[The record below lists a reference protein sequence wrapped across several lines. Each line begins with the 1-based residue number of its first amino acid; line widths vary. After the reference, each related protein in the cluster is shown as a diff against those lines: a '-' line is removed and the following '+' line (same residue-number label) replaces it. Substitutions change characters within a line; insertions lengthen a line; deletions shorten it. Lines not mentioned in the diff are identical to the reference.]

1 MATIIHMPKL
11 SDTMTVGTLVRWLKQ
26 EGEALQPGDMLAEV
40 ETDKATMEVEN
51 FDKGIL
57 IKQYIPEGTQVAVGE
72 AICALGEAGEAVP
85 AVSGVVSPCVT
96 TPSAEASGVDRAC
109 STGSAPLASI
119 DNDNSLISPPPP
131 DSQNPPSRIKISPLA
146 RKLAQ
151 AAQLD
156 PAHIQGSGP
165 RGRIVKADVLAKA
178 AQPRV
183 SAGAPPADAP
193 LAGALPSEAP
203 PTAATAPKVS
213 HAQPVS
219 RLEARTLPLSGMR
232 QTIARRLLES
242 KTQIPHFYLDMEV
255 NAAPLAVFKA
265 KLDQHVTETKITL
278 NDIIL
283 KATAKALEAVPAV
296 NVSFTEKAI
305 QQHGRVHLAF
315 GVAVDE
321 GLLTPVIRDAQSKSL
336 IDLSLEAKALIAKAK
351 AKKLSPQEMTGSTF
365 TVTNLG
371 MFGVY
376 SFLGIINPPN
386 AGILS
391 VGAAQKQAVVNEAGQ
406 IVPGERMHLGFSGDH
421 RAIDGALAA
430 QFLKKLKDLLE
441 NPLLIV
447 L

>member
-1 MATIIHMPKL
+1 MAIIIQMPKL

-26 EGEALQPGDMLAEV
+26 EGEALEPGDMLAEV

-51 FDKGIL
+51 FEKGIL
-57 IKQYIPEGTQVAVGE
+57 IKQYIPEGAQVAVGE
-72 AICALGEAGEAVP
+72 AICALGAVGETAP
-85 AVSGVVSPCVT
+85 AVGEPVSPCLAT
-96 TPSAEASGVDRAC
+96 SSAKASCVDYAC
-109 STGSAPLASI
+109 SPGTGQSI
-119 DNDNSLISPPPP
+119 DIDNSISLNLTPPPSFLP
-131 DSQNPPSRIKISPLA
+131 AETSRLKISPLA
-146 RKLAQ
+146 RKLAK

-156 PAHIQGSGP
+156 PTHIQGSGP
-165 RGRIVKADVLAKA
+165 RGRIIKADIVAKA
-178 AQPRV
+178 AQT
-183 SAGAPPADAP
+183 SILAETPP
-193 LAGALPSEAP
+193 SQIP
-203 PTAATAPKVS
+203 PTMATAPRTS
-213 HAQPVS
+213 HAQPAS
-219 RLEARTLPLSGMR
+219 KMEAKTLPLSSMR

-255 NAAPLAVFKA
+255 DAAPLAAFKA
-265 KLDQHVTETKITL
+265 KLDQQVTETKITL

-305 QQHGRVHLAF
+305 QQHGSVHLAF
-315 GVAVDE
+315 GVAVEE

-351 AKKLSPQEMTGSTF
+351 SKKLSPQEMTGSTF

-391 VGAAQKQAVVNEAGQ
+391 VGAAQKQAVVNEEGQ
-406 IVPGERMHLGFSGDH
+406 IVAGERMHLGFSGDH

-430 QFLKKLKDLLE
+430 QFLKKLKNLLE

>member
-1 MATIIHMPKL
+1 MAIIIQMPKL

-26 EGEALQPGDMLAEV
+26 EGEALEPGDMLAEV

-51 FDKGIL
+51 FEKGIL
-57 IKQYIPEGTQVAVGE
+57 IKQYIPEGAQVAVGE
-72 AICALGEAGEAVP
+72 AICALGAVGEAAP
-85 AVSGVVSPCVT
+85 AVGESISPCVA
-96 TPSAEASGVDRAC
+96 TPSVKASCVDNAC
-109 STGSAPLASI
+109 SPGTDQSI
-119 DNDNSLISPPPP
+119 DINNSISLSLTPPPSFLP
-131 DSQNPPSRIKISPLA
+131 AETSRLKISPLA
-146 RKLAQ
+146 RKLAK
-151 AAQLD
+151 AAQLN

-165 RGRIVKADVLAKA
+165 RGRIIKADVLAKA
-178 AQPRV
+178 AQSSV
-183 SAGAPPADAP
+183 PAV
-193 LAGALPSEAP
+193 L
-203 PTAATAPKVS
+203 TAPIAPTV
-213 HAQPVS
+213 QPTS
-219 RLEARTLPLSGMR
+219 KMEAKTLPLSGMR

-255 NAAPLAVFKA
+255 DAAPLAAFKA

-305 QQHGRVHLAF
+305 QQHGSVDLAF
-315 GVAVDE
+315 GVAVDD
-321 GLLTPVIRDAQSKSL
+321 GLLTPVIRNAQSKSL

-351 AKKLSPQEMTGSTF
+351 TKKLSPQEMSGSTF

-430 QFLKKLKDLLE
+430 QFLKKLKTLLE

>member
-1 MATIIHMPKL
+1 MAILIQMPKL

-26 EGEALQPGDMLAEV
+26 EGDALQPGDMIAEV

-51 FDKGIL
+51 FEKGIL
-57 IKQYIPEGTQVAVGE
+57 LKQYIPEGAQVAVGE
-72 AICALGEAGEAVP
+72 AICALGEAGEAAPP
-85 AVSGVVSPCVT
+85 AGEPTSPCLSSSLDNKACPEKT
-96 TPSAEASGVDRAC
+96 CAPSEIDKAN
-109 STGSAPLASI
+109 I
-119 DNDNSLISPPPP
+119 DNDISLNYPPPP
-131 DSQNPPSRIKISPLA
+131 SSCQSEPSRLKISPLA
-146 RKLAQ
+146 RKLAK

-156 PAHIQGSGP
+156 PAQIPGSGP
-165 RGRIVKADVLAKA
+165 GGRIVKADVLAYEG
-178 AQPRV
+178 QP
-183 SAGAPPADAP
+183 SAPAVLAP
-193 LAGALPSEAP
+193 LSPLESLSPSKMEA
-203 PTAATAPKVS
+203 K
-213 HAQPVS
+213 
-219 RLEARTLPLSGMR
+219 TLPLSGMR

-255 NAAPLAVFKA
+255 NAAPLGLFKA
-265 KLDQHVTETKITL
+265 NLDQHVTETKITL

-296 NVSFTEKAI
+296 NASFTEKAI
-305 QQHGRVHLAF
+305 QQHGSVHLAF
-315 GVAVDE
+315 GVAVDD

-336 IDLSLEAKALIAKAK
+336 IDISLEAKALIAKAK
-351 AKKLSPQEMTGSTF
+351 TKKLSPQEMTGSTF

-391 VGAAQKQAVVNEAGQ
+391 IGAAQKQAVVNEAGQ
-406 IVPGERMHLGFSGDH
+406 IIVGERMHLGFSGDH

-430 QFLKKLKDLLE
+430 QFLKKLKTLLE

>member
-1 MATIIHMPKL
+1 
-11 SDTMTVGTLVRWLKQ
+11 MTVGTLVRWLKQ
-26 EGEALQPGDMLAEV
+26 EGEALEPGDMLAEV

-51 FDKGIL
+51 FEKGIL
-57 IKQYIPEGTQVAVGE
+57 IKQYIPEGAQVAVGE
-72 AICALGEAGEAVP
+72 AICALGVAGEAAP
-85 AVSGVVSPCVT
+85 AIDGPVSPCL
-96 TPSAEASGVDRAC
+96 PSTSEKNPCADTASSDNIGQ
-109 STGSAPLASI
+109 SI
-119 DNDNSLISPPPP
+119 FNDKNNSLSCTPPPET
-131 DSQNPPSRIKISPLA
+131 PSRIKISPLA
-146 RKLAQ
+146 RKLAK

-156 PAHIQGSGP
+156 PTHIQGSGP
-165 RGRIVKADVLAKA
+165 RGRIVKADVLAYSV
-178 AQPRV
+178 PSRV
-183 SAGAPPADAP
+183 PTTPASIPPAM
-193 LAGALPSEAP
+193 PSPSSKMEA
-203 PTAATAPKVS
+203 K
-213 HAQPVS
+213 
-219 RLEARTLPLSGMR
+219 TLPLSGMR

-255 NAAPLAVFKA
+255 DAAPLAAFKA
-265 KLDQHVTETKITL
+265 RLDQQVTETKITL

-305 QQHGRVHLAF
+305 QQHGSVHLAF
-315 GVAVDE
+315 GVAVEE

-351 AKKLSPQEMTGSTF
+351 SKKLSPQEMTGSTF

-430 QFLKKLKDLLE
+430 QFLKKLKNLLE
-441 NPLLIV
+441 NPLLI
-447 L
+447 LL

>member
-1 MATIIHMPKL
+1 MAIIIQMPKL

-26 EGEALQPGDMLAEV
+26 EGEALEPGDMLAEV

-51 FDKGIL
+51 FEKGIL
-57 IKQYIPEGTQVAVGE
+57 IKQYIPEGAQVAVGE
-72 AICALGEAGEAVP
+72 AICALGAVGEAAP
-85 AVSGVVSPCVT
+85 AVGESISPCVA
-96 TPSAEASGVDRAC
+96 TPSVKTSCVDNAC
-109 STGSAPLASI
+109 SPGTDQSI
-119 DNDNSLISPPPP
+119 DINNSISLSLTPPPSFLP
-131 DSQNPPSRIKISPLA
+131 AETSRLKISPLA
-146 RKLAQ
+146 RKLAK
-151 AAQLD
+151 AAQLN

-165 RGRIVKADVLAKA
+165 RGRIIKADVLAKA
-178 AQPRV
+178 AQSSV
-183 SAGAPPADAP
+183 PAV
-193 LAGALPSEAP
+193 L
-203 PTAATAPKVS
+203 TAPIAPTV
-213 HAQPVS
+213 QPTS
-219 RLEARTLPLSGMR
+219 KMEAKTLPLSGMR

-255 NAAPLAVFKA
+255 DAAPLAAFKA

-305 QQHGRVHLAF
+305 QQHGSVDLAF
-315 GVAVDE
+315 GVAVDD
-321 GLLTPVIRDAQSKSL
+321 GLLTPVIRNAHSKSL
-336 IDLSLEAKALIAKAK
+336 IDISLEAKALIAKAK
-351 AKKLSPQEMTGSTF
+351 TKKLSPQEMSGSTF

-430 QFLKKLKDLLE
+430 QFLKKLKTLLE

>member
-1 MATIIHMPKL
+1 MAIIIQMPKL

-26 EGEALQPGDMLAEV
+26 EGEALEPGDMLAEV

-51 FDKGIL
+51 FEKGVL
-57 IKQYIPEGTQVAVGE
+57 IKQYIPEGAQVAVGE
-72 AICALGEAGEAVP
+72 AICALGAVGEAAP
-85 AVSGVVSPCVT
+85 AVGQSVSPCVAT
-96 TPSAEASGVDRAC
+96 SSAKASCVDNAC
-109 STGSAPLASI
+109 SPGTDQSI
-119 DNDNSLISPPPP
+119 DINNSISLSLTPPPSFLP
-131 DSQNPPSRIKISPLA
+131 VETSRLKISPLA
-146 RKLAQ
+146 RKLA
-151 AAQLD
+151 
-156 PAHIQGSGP
+156 
-165 RGRIVKADVLAKA
+165 KA
-178 AQPRV
+178 AQSSVP
-183 SAGAPPADAP
+183 ALANAPIAPTVQPA
-193 LAGALPSEAP
+193 SKMEA
-203 PTAATAPKVS
+203 K
-213 HAQPVS
+213 
-219 RLEARTLPLSGMR
+219 TLPLSGMR

-255 NAAPLAVFKA
+255 DAAPLAAFKA

-305 QQHGRVHLAF
+305 QQHGSVDLAF
-315 GVAVDE
+315 GVAVDD
-321 GLLTPVIRDAQSKSL
+321 GLLTPVIRNAQSKSL

-351 AKKLSPQEMTGSTF
+351 TKKLNPQEMSGSTF

-430 QFLKKLKDLLE
+430 QFLKKLKTLLE